1 MIIII
6 ITLFD
11 IQHAFITIVNAER
24 YKCNCDICNEA
35 WKLST
40 MQTKSNN
47 QSIAIESQEKQLQQ
61 KTRVNVN

>member
-1 MIIII
+1 MITIII

-35 WKLST
+35 
-40 MQTKSNN
+40 
-47 QSIAIESQEKQLQQ
+47 
-61 KTRVNVN
+61 